1 MYLDSHFFSN
11 KLRFVVVKFLPP
23 LPCWGFVYLWALG
36 EILAHWSVSLSKQLR
51 QLSWTAWSSETT
63 KSTHTAAAAVTA
75 AAGEVLIWMETLSRG
90 ITRKQ
95 SRAVAFGQG
104 LRLAGWPGLR
114 VLFRSFFCDTHK
126 RTYRVPSHPLHS
138 SLFRPLAL
146 PRISSLLL
154 HCIRESKADENPGR
168 GGRDWGDTGGRGKPR
183 HTLGFPN
190 DKPGYCLIHSAWR

>member
-11 KLRFVVVKFLPP
+11 KLCFVVVKFLPP

-154 HCIRESKADENPGR
+154 HCIREARQTKTQGEEEGTEGTPG
-168 GGRDWGDTGGRGKPR
+168 GEGSRD
-183 HTLGFPN
+183 TL
-190 DKPGYCLIHSAWR
+190 